1 MSTPSVRRDARRD
14 ATRLVPLLAVL
25 AVLLTVVLTAFAWPA
40 VNTAP
45 RDLPVAVAGPPAATA
60 PVADALAA
68 AEPGALDVR
77 TLADERAARDAIA
90 DREIYGAVVVG
101 ADGPHLLVASAASPV
116 VAQSL
121 RQVAAGLGAASGTT
135 VPVEDVVPTPA
146 SDPRGAGLAAAA
158 PPPRAG
164 APRGAGRA
172 AAALPLALGGILT
185 AGLVSRMIRRIPLRV
200 AAALAMAAVG
210 GMVTAT
216 VLGTW
221 LGSVQSGWWTTTGVV
236 ALGMAATALV
246 LLGLHSLFREVGLAL
261 GAAVVVLLG
270 NPLSGLTSA
279 PELLPSGWGTLG
291 QLLPPGATGTLLRSV
306 SWFDGA
312 GAGTP
317 LLVLSTWC
325 AAGLVLLGAGALVAR
340 RRRPALHTVP
350 FAVPA

>member
-1 MSTPSVRRDARRD
+1 
-14 ATRLVPLLAVL
+14 
-25 AVLLTVVLTAFAWPA
+25 
-40 VNTAP
+40 
-45 RDLPVAVAGPPAATA
+45 VAGPPAATA
-60 PVADALAA
+60 QVAGALTG
-68 AEPGALDVR
+68 AEPGAFDVR
-77 TLADERAARDAIA
+77 TLADERAAREAIA
-90 DREIYGAVVVG
+90 DREVYGAVVVG

-121 RQVAAGLGAASGTT
+121 RQVATGLGAASGTT

-158 PPPRAG
+158 
-164 APRGAGRA
+164 
-172 AAALPLALGGILT
+172 LPLALGGILT
-185 AGLVSRMIRRIPLRV
+185 AGLVSRMIRRTRVKV
-200 AAALAMAAVG
+200 AAALAMATVG

-246 LLGLHSLFREVGLAL
+246 LLGLHALFREVGLAL

-312 GAGTP
+312 GAGAP

-340 RRRPALHTVP
+340 RRRPALHAVP
-350 FAVPA
+350 LAVPA

>member
-1 MSTPSVRRDARRD
+1 MSTPSARRDARRD

-40 VNTAP
+40 VNSAP

-60 PVADALAA
+60 PVARALAA

-90 DREIYGAVVVG
+90 DREVYGAVVVG
-101 ADGPHLLVASAASPV
+101 ADGPHLLVASAASPI

-121 RQVAAGLGAASGTT
+121 RQVAAGLGAAVGTT

-158 PPPRAG
+158 
-164 APRGAGRA
+164 
-172 AAALPLALGGILT
+172 LPLALGGIIT

-200 AAALAMAAVG
+200 AAALAMATVG

-350 FAVPA
+350 LAVPA

>member
-1 MSTPSVRRDARRD
+1 MSTPSAHRDARRD
-14 ATRLVPLLAVL
+14 AARLVPLLAVL

-40 VNTAP
+40 VNSAP

-60 PVADALAA
+60 PVAHALAA

-90 DREIYGAVVVG
+90 DREVYGAVVVG
-101 ADGPHLLVASAASPV
+101 ADGPHLLVASAASPI

-121 RQVAAGLGAASGTT
+121 RQVAAGLGAAVGTT

-158 PPPRAG
+158 
-164 APRGAGRA
+164 
-172 AAALPLALGGILT
+172 LPLALGGIIT

-200 AAALAMAAVG
+200 AAALAMATVG

-236 ALGMAATALV
+236 ALGMAAIALV
-246 LLGLHSLFREVGLAL
+246 LLGLHALFREVGLVL

-317 LLVLSTWC
+317 LLVLSTWS

-350 FAVPA
+350 LAVPA

>member
-1 MSTPSVRRDARRD
+1 MSTPSARRD
-14 ATRLVPLLAVL
+14 AARLVPLLAVL

-60 PVADALAA
+60 QVAAALAA

-77 TLADERAARDAIA
+77 TLPDEQAARAAIT
-90 DREIYGAVVVG
+90 DREVYGAVVVG

-121 RQVAAGLGAASGTT
+121 RQVAAGLGAASGST
-135 VPVEDVVPTPA
+135 VRVEDVVPTPA
-146 SDPRGAGLAAAA
+146 SDPRGAGL
-158 PPPRAG
+158 
-164 APRGAGRA
+164 A

-185 AGLVSRMIRRIPLRV
+185 AGLVSRMIRRIPLR
-200 AAALAMAAVG
+200 AAAAVAMATVG

-246 LLGLHSLFREVGLAL
+246 LLGLHALFREIGFAL
-261 GAAVVVLLG
+261 GAAVIVLLG

-325 AAGLVLLGAGALVAR
+325 AAGLVLLGAGALLSS
-340 RRRPALHTVP
+340 RRRPALHSVP
-350 FAVPA
+350 LAVPA

>member
-60 PVADALAA
+60 QVSDALATV
-68 AEPGALDVR
+68 EPGAFDVHA
-77 TLADERAARDAIA
+77 LADEQAARDAIA
-90 DREIYGAVVVG
+90 DREVYGVVVVG

-121 RQVAAGLGAASGTT
+121 RQVAAGLGAASGTP
-135 VPVEDVVPTPA
+135 VPVEDAVPPPA
-146 SDPRGAGLAAAA
+146 SGPRGAGL
-158 PPPRAG
+158 
-164 APRGAGRA
+164 A
-172 AAALPLALGGILT
+172 AAALPLALGGIIT
-185 AGLVSRMIRRIPLRV
+185 AGLVSRMIRRIPLRI
-200 AAALAMAAVG
+200 AAALAMATVG

-221 LGSVQSGWWTTTGVV
+221 LGSVQSRWWTTTGVV

-246 LLGLHSLFREVGLAL
+246 LLGLHALFREIGLAL

>member
-1 MSTPSVRRDARRD
+1 MSTPSARGDARRD
-14 ATRLVPLLAVL
+14 AARLVPLLAVL

-40 VNTAP
+40 VNSAP

-60 PVADALAA
+60 PVARALAA

-90 DREIYGAVVVG
+90 DREVYGAVVVG
-101 ADGPHLLVASAASPV
+101 ADGPHLLVASAASPI

-158 PPPRAG
+158 
-164 APRGAGRA
+164 
-172 AAALPLALGGILT
+172 LPLALGGIIT

-200 AAALAMAAVG
+200 AAALAMTTVG

-236 ALGMAATALV
+236 ALGMAAIALV
-246 LLGLHSLFREVGLAL
+246 LLGLHALFREVGLAL

-350 FAVPA
+350 LAVPA

>member
-1 MSTPSVRRDARRD
+1 MSTPSAARGAGRDAR
-14 ATRLVPLLAVL
+14 LVVPLLAIL
-25 AVLLTVVLTAFAWPA
+25 AVLLTIVLTAFAWPA
-40 VNTAP
+40 VRTAP

-60 PVADALAA
+60 PVAHALTA

-77 TLADERAARDAIA
+77 TLPDERAARAAIS
-90 DREIYGAVVVG
+90 DREIYGAVAVG

-158 PPPRAG
+158 
-164 APRGAGRA
+164 
-172 AAALPLALGGILT
+172 LPLALGGILT
-185 AGLVSRMIRRIPLRV
+185 AALVSRTLRRIPLRI

-246 LLGLHSLFREVGLAL
+246 LLGLHALFREVGLAV
-261 GAAVVVLLG
+261 GAAVIVLLG

-306 SWFDGA
+306 SWFHGA
-312 GAGTP
+312 GAGIP
-317 LLVLSTWC
+317 VLVLTTWC
-325 AAGLVLLGAGALVAR
+325 AAGLVLLGAGARVAH
-340 RRRPALHTVP
+340 RRRPALHTAP
-350 FAVPA
+350 LAVPA

>member
-40 VNTAP
+40 VPPAP
-45 RDLPVAVAGPPAATA
+45 GAVRAAVAGPPAATA

-77 TLADERAARDAIA
+77 SLADGNAARTAIEG
-90 DREIYGAVVVG
+90 REVYGAVVVE
-101 ADGPHLLVASAASPV
+101 ADGPHLRVASAASPV

-158 PPPRAG
+158 
-164 APRGAGRA
+164 
-172 AAALPLALGGILT
+172 LPLALGGIIT

-200 AAALAMAAVG
+200 AAALAMATIG

-221 LGSVQSGWWTTTGVV
+221 LGSVQSGWWATTGVV

-246 LLGLHSLFREVGLAL
+246 LLGLHSLFREAGLAL
-261 GAAVVVLLG
+261 GAAVIVLLG

>member
-1 MSTPSVRRDARRD
+1 V
-14 ATRLVPLLAVL
+14 
-25 AVLLTVVLTAFAWPA
+25 
-40 VNTAP
+40 
-45 RDLPVAVAGPPAATA
+45 
-60 PVADALAA
+60 
-68 AEPGALDVR
+68 
-77 TLADERAARDAIA
+77 
-90 DREIYGAVVVG
+90 
-101 ADGPHLLVASAASPV
+101 
-116 VAQSL
+116 
-121 RQVAAGLGAASGTT
+121 GTT

-158 PPPRAG
+158 
-164 APRGAGRA
+164 
-172 AAALPLALGGILT
+172 LPLALGGIIT

-200 AAALAMAAVG
+200 AAALAMATVG

-350 FAVPA
+350 LAVPA

>member
-1 MSTPSVRRDARRD
+1 MSTPSARRDARRD

-45 RDLPVAVAGPPAATA
+45 RNLPVAVAGPPAATA

-101 ADGPHLLVASAASPV
+101 ADGPHLLVASAASPL

-158 PPPRAG
+158 
-164 APRGAGRA
+164 
-172 AAALPLALGGILT
+172 LPLALGGIIT

-200 AAALAMAAVG
+200 AAALAMATVG

-279 PELLPSGWGTLG
+279 PELLHSGWGTLG

-350 FAVPA
+350 LAVPA

>member
-60 PVADALAA
+60 QVADALAG
-68 AEPGALDVR
+68 AEPGAFDVH
-77 TLADERAARDAIA
+77 TLADEQAARAAISP
-90 DREIYGAVVVG
+90 REVYGAVVVG

-146 SDPRGAGLAAAA
+146 SDPRGAGL
-158 PPPRAG
+158 
-164 APRGAGRA
+164 A

-246 LLGLHSLFREVGLAL
+246 LLGLHAVAREIGLAL
-261 GAAVVVLLG
+261 GAAVIVLLG

-317 LLVLSTWC
+317 VLVLSTWC

>member
-1 MSTPSVRRDARRD
+1 MSTPSARRDARRD
-14 ATRLVPLLAVL
+14 AARLVPLLAVL

-40 VNTAP
+40 VNSAP

-60 PVADALAA
+60 PVARALAA

-90 DREIYGAVVVG
+90 DREVYGAVVVG
-101 ADGPHLLVASAASPV
+101 ADGPHLLVASAASPI

-121 RQVAAGLGAASGTT
+121 RQVAAGLGAAVGTT
-135 VPVEDVVPTPA
+135 VPVDDVVPTPA

-158 PPPRAG
+158 
-164 APRGAGRA
+164 
-172 AAALPLALGGILT
+172 LPLALGGIIT

-200 AAALAMAAVG
+200 AAALAMATVG

-236 ALGMAATALV
+236 TLGMAAIALV
-246 LLGLHSLFREVGLAL
+246 LLGLHALFREVGLVL

-317 LLVLSTWC
+317 LLVLSTWS

-350 FAVPA
+350 LAVPA

>member
-1 MSTPSVRRDARRD
+1 MSTPSARRDARRD

-40 VNTAP
+40 VKTAP

-158 PPPRAG
+158 
-164 APRGAGRA
+164 
-172 AAALPLALGGILT
+172 LPLALGGIIT
-185 AGLVSRMIRRIPLRV
+185 AGLVSRLIRRIPLRV
-200 AAALAMAAVG
+200 AAALAMATVG

-246 LLGLHSLFREVGLAL
+246 LLGLHSLFREAGLAL

-350 FAVPA
+350 LAVPA

>member
-1 MSTPSVRRDARRD
+1 MQANGHSFCGGNAMSVPSAARD

-45 RDLPVAVAGPPAATA
+45 RDLPVAVAGPAAATA
-60 PVADALAA
+60 QVAGALAA

-77 TLADERAARDAIA
+77 TLADERAAREAIA
-90 DREIYGAVVVG
+90 DREVYGAVVVG
-101 ADGPHLLVASAASPV
+101 PDGPHLLVASAASPV

-158 PPPRAG
+158 
-164 APRGAGRA
+164 
-172 AAALPLALGGILT
+172 LPLALGGILT
-185 AGLVSRMIRRIPLRV
+185 AGLVSRMIRRIPLRI

-261 GAAVVVLLG
+261 GAVVVVLLG

-306 SWFDGA
+306 SWFGGA

-317 LLVLSTWC
+317 VLVLSTWC
-325 AAGLVLLGAGALVAR
+325 AVGLVLLGAGALVAH
-340 RRRPALHTVP
+340 RRRPVLRPVRV
-350 FAVPA
+350 AVPA